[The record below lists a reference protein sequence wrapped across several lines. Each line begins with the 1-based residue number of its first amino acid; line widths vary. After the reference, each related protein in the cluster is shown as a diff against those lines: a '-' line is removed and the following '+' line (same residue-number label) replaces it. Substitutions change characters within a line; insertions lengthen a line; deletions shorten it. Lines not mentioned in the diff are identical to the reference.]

1 MEELRRLEKLQSVV
15 SAVSSRGLLTSDH
28 ESSSRF
34 ISELVL
40 FLVQPCGDLDIE
52 SKLVLVSDFVPKVSK
67 SLIHFCLCCL
77 KSRLCLFR
85 SVA

>member
-40 FLVQPCGDLDIE
+40 FLVTE
-52 SKLVLVSDFVPKVSK
+52 KVEK
-67 SLIHFCLCCL
+67 F
-77 KSRLCLFR
+77 FR
-85 SVA
+85 IFQEKDEI